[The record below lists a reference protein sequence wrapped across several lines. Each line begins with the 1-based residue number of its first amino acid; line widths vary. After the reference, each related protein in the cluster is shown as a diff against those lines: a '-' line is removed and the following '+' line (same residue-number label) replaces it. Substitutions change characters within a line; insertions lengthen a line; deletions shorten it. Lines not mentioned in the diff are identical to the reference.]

1 MLRTVPSSGNQEIN
15 LYLRTYYSLLRSSRA
30 VQIQTL
36 VEAHKRM
43 HSALHVKAND
53 RDPDFAAF
61 IYSIL
66 RLPACLNEIELVVM
80 GQSER
85 VFREHGFDNVEC
97 WETVSAPGRRRRS
110 FYDGKGTLAVYI
122 ASRSDIDDLV
132 PMFTAYQIEQRKLHH
147 RLNSSNAKEL
157 LLTVKEGSGNPSN
170 GELLL
175 LSEMTDIP
183 ADDLERLSQI
193 WKEDTAD
200 KLLSIANHKQSIA
213 IRSLAG
219 SLADYKRAT
228 RRWWLNV
235 ETRLPEISFSERPV
249 YFISSN
255 THSMANLLSGY
266 ALTIELEL
274 QNCINDARSVELK
287 REYHDILESNV
298 PSSLENYLYYVLKKY
313 QSDYPEDR
321 DLQIAHEESLG
332 IARTPSTHA
341 FDIEVQ
347 VISFDRL
354 NPNYFDPRIRI
365 AGQEKLADSEAL
377 IINIDYPLGM
387 AAYQVLT
394 ELARN
399 VADVRGV
406 YVMGKAATLNGRIG
420 DVMIPQVVHDEH
432 SFNTYLF
439 KNDITANDV
448 APYLAYGTVMDNQKA
463 ITVPGTYLQNEG
475 YMSIFYQEGYT
486 DMEMEAGPYLSGV
499 YEMVRP
505 TRHPYNELV
514 NLQNATF
521 PIGIVHYASDTP
533 FSKGKNLGARNL
545 SYYGM
550 DPTYATMVAIL
561 RAIFKNEL
569 EVLQ

>member
-36 VEAHKRM
+36 SEAHKRM
-43 HSALHVKAND
+43 HSALHVQASEP
-53 RDPDFAAF
+53 DPDFAAF

-66 RLPACLNEIELVVM
+66 RLPACLNEIDLVLM

-85 VFREHGFDNVEC
+85 VFREHGYNDVEN
-97 WETVSAPGRRRRS
+97 WQTVSAPGRRRRS

-132 PMFTAYQIEQRKLHH
+132 PMLTAYQIEQRKLHY
-147 RLNSSNAKEL
+147 RLNSPSVIDLLDIIKED
-157 LLTVKEGSGNPSN
+157 GDGDPSIS
-170 GELLL
+170 ELQQLAEL
-175 LSEMTDIP
+175 TDIP
-183 ADDLERLSQI
+183 ADDLGRLRQI
-193 WKEDTAD
+193 WRQDTAD
-200 KLLSIANHKQSIA
+200 KLLSIAIHKQSIA

-228 RRWWLNV
+228 RRWWLKV
-235 ETRLPEISFSERPV
+235 ERRLPEISFAELPV
-249 YFISSN
+249 YFVSSN

-266 ALTIELEL
+266 ALTIESEL
-274 QNCINDARSVELK
+274 QNYIDDVRSPDLH

-313 QSDYPEDR
+313 QADYPIDR
-321 DLQIAHEESLG
+321 EQQIAHEEKLG

-347 VISFDRL
+347 VFSL
-354 NPNYFDPRIRI
+354 NQLQPEYFDPRVRI
-365 AGQEKLADSEAL
+365 PGQEKLAESEAL

-420 DVMIPQVVHDEH
+420 DVMIPNVVHDEH
-432 SFNTYLF
+432 SLNTYLF
-439 KNDITANDV
+439 KNDINANNV

-486 DMEMEAGPYLSGV
+486 DMEMESGPYLSGV

-514 NLQNATF
+514 NLQNATI

-550 DPTYATMVAIL
+550 DPTYATTIAIL
-561 RAIFKNEL
+561 RAIFKNEFST
-569 EVLQ
+569 